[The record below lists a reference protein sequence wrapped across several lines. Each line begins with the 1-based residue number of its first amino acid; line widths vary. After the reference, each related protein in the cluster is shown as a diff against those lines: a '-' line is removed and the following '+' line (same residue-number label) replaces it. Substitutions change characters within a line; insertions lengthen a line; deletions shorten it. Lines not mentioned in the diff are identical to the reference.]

1 VVFVQTTS
9 EPAANSCFHKHNR
22 SVLNNWKSHQCT
34 NSVYKLADVAR
45 LFLSYGLGIVLDWKT
60 KVLVTPPPM
69 HDSDYNDVVRILVG
83 HS

>member
-1 VVFVQTTS
+1 MFKQLLNLQQTGPFATIGKVIS
-9 EPAANSCFHKHNR
+9 A
-22 SVLNNWKSHQCT
+22 LILYT
-34 NSVYKLADVAR
+34 DVAR
-45 LFLSYGLGIVLDWKT
+45 LFLSYGLGIVVDWKT